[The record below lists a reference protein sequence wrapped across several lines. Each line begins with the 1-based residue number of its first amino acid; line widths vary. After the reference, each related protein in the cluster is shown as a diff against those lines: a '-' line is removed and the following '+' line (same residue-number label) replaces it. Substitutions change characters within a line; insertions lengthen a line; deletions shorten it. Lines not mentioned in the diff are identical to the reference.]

1 MHLKKPSFNWK
12 CIFLRTP
19 GSTVQVIL
27 TTPDSYIKSD
37 MKMENMKIFSRVS
50 DPSLEVRRSWVVTN
64 PTTTLEWLYQY
75 ANFGGD
81 PTRNWVRIVWF
92 WKKNWKNAIYLLQ
105 IMMNFISLH
114 FWCNCFCFNIFL
126 RIFCFFNIM
135 WLDYHFCHLLDIKVS
150 RHF

>member
-1 MHLKKPSFNWK
+1 MHFFTDTRL
-12 CIFLRTP
+12 
-19 GSTVQVIL
+19 TVQVIL